1 MLLTGVAKVARALTR
16 LSRVPYRYQHVST
29 RMVVRDFG
37 INRTYRTHCSATK
50 AMAPST
56 TRSKAKGKGPA
67 PKSGASA
74 TSATT
79 QKKPVRPDSKNPP
92 KLFVL
97 PKDTSSTARIATL
110 AHPRTSEPTRYFICP
125 DKGFYEFTK
134 VAAPKSQPR
143 SWLLAPNEACA
154 EEGSQTTGN
163 GQKKAAAK
171 DEGNEYTPSEGYIA
185 SSADLFLA
193 TPIDPL
199 FLLLPALAGTSSKAR
214 EEPKRLFLEADDYL
228 DVLSAAS
235 PHLKLLLS
243 HDSLRSKF
251 TDRLDAVCDTVDA
264 GDETMYRLSEPKLI
278 GILAEKCTAVVEKG
292 LPASMEDLL
301 VAKALAAPLLS
312 VARGEDCPDEELE
325 LAGTESSATPKTE
338 SAESQT
344 PSLATDS
351 SATPVSEAST
361 TLTTPSPDA
370 KPPIVAPEGVP
381 HLLRLRTAFQYLC
394 SSYIPASLCSSLATK
409 LNAATPDQAASFPD
423 FTPLDS
429 HLAHLAKL
437 RADALASRSMN
448 DFSRKRG
455 FEDEEAGETRA
466 EKKRRKDE
474 EEKLAKKNESRGVR
488 DLKKVNVSGMKKMSD
503 FFKKKT

>member
-1 MLLTGVAKVARALTR
+1 
-16 LSRVPYRYQHVST
+16 
-29 RMVVRDFG
+29 
-37 INRTYRTHCSATK
+37 
-50 AMAPST
+50 MAPST
-56 TRSKAKGKGPA
+56 TRSKAKAKGPA
-67 PKSGASA
+67 PKTGTGA

-97 PKDTSSTARIATL
+97 PKDTSPTARIATL

-125 DKGFYEFTK
+125 EKGFFEFTK
-134 VAAPKSQPR
+134 IAAPKSQPR
-143 SWLLAPNEACA
+143 SWLLAPNEEACA
-154 EEGSQTTGN
+154 AEDSQTTAN
-163 GQKKAAAK
+163 GEKEAAVK
-171 DEGNEYTPSEGYIA
+171 DEGNEYTPSEGYIT

-199 FLLLPALAGTSSKAR
+199 FLLLPALAGKSSKPR

-228 DVLSAAS
+228 DVLSSTS
-235 PHLKLLLS
+235 PHLKSLLGQ
-243 HDSLRSKF
+243 DSLRRKF

-264 GDETMYRLSEPKLI
+264 GETMYRLSEPKLI
-278 GILAEKCTAVVEKG
+278 AILAEKCTAVVEKG

-301 VAKALAAPLLS
+301 VSKALAVPLLS
-312 VARGEDCPDEELE
+312 VTRGEDCPDEELE
-325 LAGTESSATPKTE
+325 LADAESSATPKTE
-338 SAESQT
+338 AVESQT
-344 PSLATDS
+344 PSSATDS
-351 SATPVSEAST
+351 SVTPVSEAST
-361 TLTTPSPDA
+361 ALTTPSPDA

-394 SSYIPASLCSSLATK
+394 SSYIPASLSTSLASK
-409 LNAATPDQAASFPD
+409 LNTPSPDQAASFPD
-423 FTPLDS
+423 FTPLDT

-466 EKKRRKDE
+466 DKKRRKDE

>member
-1 MLLTGVAKVARALTR
+1 
-16 LSRVPYRYQHVST
+16 
-29 RMVVRDFG
+29 
-37 INRTYRTHCSATK
+37 
-50 AMAPST
+50 MAPST
-56 TRSKAKGKGPA
+56 TRSKAKARGPT
-67 PKSGASA
+67 PKSGGGA
-74 TSATT
+74 TTATT
-79 QKKPVRPDSKNPP
+79 QKKPVQPDSKNPP

-97 PKDTSSTARIATL
+97 PKDTSPTARIATL
-110 AHPRTSEPTRYFICP
+110 AHPRTSEPTRYLICP
-125 DKGFYEFTK
+125 EKGFFEFTK
-134 VAAPKSQPR
+134 IAAPKSQPR
-143 SWLLAPNEACA
+143 SWLLAPNEEECA
-154 EEGSQTTGN
+154 EKDSQTTGN
-163 GQKKAAAK
+163 GKKKAAVK

-228 DVLSAAS
+228 DVLSSAS
-235 PHLKLLLS
+235 PHLKSLLS
-243 HDSLRSKF
+243 NESLRSKF

-264 GDETMYRLSEPKLI
+264 GETMYRLSEPKLI
-278 GILAEKCTAVVEKG
+278 AILAEKCTAVVDKG

-301 VAKALAAPLLS
+301 VAKALAVPLLS
-312 VARGEDCPDEELE
+312 VTRGEDCPDEELD
-325 LAGTESSATPKTE
+325 GDSSATPKTE
-338 SAESQT
+338 SADSQT

-394 SSYIPASLCSSLATK
+394 SSYIPASLSTSLATK
-409 LNAATPDQAASFPD
+409 IATPSPDQAASFPD

-466 EKKRRKDE
+466 DKKRRKDE

>member
-1 MLLTGVAKVARALTR
+1 
-16 LSRVPYRYQHVST
+16 
-29 RMVVRDFG
+29 
-37 INRTYRTHCSATK
+37 
-50 AMAPST
+50 MAPST
-56 TRSKAKGKGPA
+56 TRSKAKAKGPA
-67 PKSGASA
+67 PKTGAGA
-74 TSATT
+74 TSATP

-97 PKDTSSTARIATL
+97 PKDVTSTARIVTL
-110 AHPRTSEPTRYFICP
+110 AHPRTSEPTRYFVCHQS
-125 DKGFYEFTK
+125 GFFEFTRI
-134 VAAPKSQPR
+134 AAPKSQPR
-143 SWLLAPNEACA
+143 SWLLAPNEEECA
-154 EEGSQTTGN
+154 EKGSQTTKN
-163 GQKKAAAK
+163 GEKEAAAK
-171 DEGNEYTPSEGYIA
+171 DEGNEYTPSEGYIT

-228 DVLSAAS
+228 DILTSAS
-235 PHLKLLLS
+235 PHFRQVLIHS
-243 HDSLRSKF
+243 SLRRQF
-251 TDRLDAVCDTVDA
+251 RDCLDAVCDTVDA

-278 GILAEKCTAVVEKG
+278 AVLARKCAAVVEKG
-292 LPASMEDLL
+292 LPVSMEDLL
-301 VAKALAAPLLS
+301 VSKALAAPLLY
-312 VARGEDCPDEELE
+312 VTGEEDCPDEELE
-325 LAGTESSATPKTE
+325 LADAESSATPKTE

-344 PSLATDS
+344 PSSATDS

-361 TLTTPSPDA
+361 ALTTPSPDA

-394 SSYIPASLCSSLATK
+394 SSYIPASLSASLATK
-409 LNAATPDQAASFPD
+409 LNTPSPDQAASFPD
-423 FTPLDS
+423 FTPLDT

-437 RADALASRSMN
+437 RADAIASRSMN

-466 EKKRRKDE
+466 EKKRKKEE

>member
-1 MLLTGVAKVARALTR
+1 
-16 LSRVPYRYQHVST
+16 
-29 RMVVRDFG
+29 
-37 INRTYRTHCSATK
+37 
-50 AMAPST
+50 MAPST
-56 TRSKAKGKGPA
+56 TRSKAKAKAKGPA
-67 PKSGASA
+67 PKTGTGA

-79 QKKPVRPDSKNPP
+79 QKKPVQPDSKNPP

-97 PKDTSSTARIATL
+97 PKDTSPTARIATL

-134 VAAPKSQPR
+134 IAAPKSQPR
-143 SWLLAPNEACA
+143 SWLLAPNEEECA
-154 EEGSQTTGN
+154 EEVSQTTGN
-163 GQKKAAAK
+163 GKKKAAVK
-171 DEGNEYTPSEGYIA
+171 DEGNEYTPSEGYVA

-199 FLLLPALAGTSSKAR
+199 FLLLPALAGSSSKAR
-214 EEPKRLFLEADDYL
+214 EDPKRLFLEADDYL
-228 DVLSAAS
+228 DVLSSAS
-235 PHLKLLLS
+235 SHLKSLLGQ
-243 HDSLRSKF
+243 DSLRSKF

-278 GILAEKCTAVVEKG
+278 AILAEKCAAVVEKG

-312 VARGEDCPDEELE
+312 VARGEDCPDEELD
-325 LAGTESSATPKTE
+325 GDSSATPKTE

-361 TLTTPSPDA
+361 ALTTPSPDA

-394 SSYIPASLCSSLATK
+394 SSYIPALLCSSLATK
-409 LNAATPDQAASFPD
+409 LNAPAPDQAASFPD

>member
-1 MLLTGVAKVARALTR
+1 
-16 LSRVPYRYQHVST
+16 
-29 RMVVRDFG
+29 
-37 INRTYRTHCSATK
+37 
-50 AMAPST
+50 MAPST
-56 TRSKAKGKGPA
+56 TRSKAKAKGPA
-67 PKSGASA
+67 PKTGAGA

-79 QKKPVRPDSKNPP
+79 QKKPVQPDSKNPP

-97 PKDTSSTARIATL
+97 PKDVSSEARIATL
-110 AHPRTSEPTRYFICP
+110 AHPRTSDPTRYFICP
-125 DKGFYEFTK
+125 EKGFFEFTK
-134 VAAPKSQPR
+134 IAAPKSQPR
-143 SWLLAPNEACA
+143 SWLLAPNEEECA
-154 EEGSQTTGN
+154 AEDSQTTSN
-163 GQKKAAAK
+163 GKKEATVK
-171 DEGNEYTPSEGYIA
+171 DEGNEYTPSEGYIT

-199 FLLLPALAGTSSKAR
+199 FLLLPALAGKSSKPK

-228 DVLSAAS
+228 DILSSAS
-235 PHLKLLLS
+235 PHLKSLLS
-243 HDSLRSKF
+243 QDSLRSKF

-264 GDETMYRLSEPKLI
+264 GETMYRLSEPKLI
-278 GILAEKCTAVVEKG
+278 AILAEKCTTVVEKG

-301 VAKALAAPLLS
+301 VSKALAVPLLS
-312 VARGEDCPDEELE
+312 VTRGEDCPDEEPE
-325 LAGTESSATPKTE
+325 VADAESSATPKTE

-344 PSLATDS
+344 PSSATDS

-361 TLTTPSPDA
+361 ALTTPSPDA

-394 SSYIPASLCSSLATK
+394 SSYIPASLSASLATK
-409 LNAATPDQAASFPD
+409 LNTPFPDQAASFPD
-423 FTPLDS
+423 FTPLDT

-437 RADALASRSMN
+437 RADAIASRSMN

-466 EKKRRKDE
+466 EKKRKKEE

>member
-1 MLLTGVAKVARALTR
+1 
-16 LSRVPYRYQHVST
+16 
-29 RMVVRDFG
+29 
-37 INRTYRTHCSATK
+37 
-50 AMAPST
+50 MAPST
-56 TRSKAKGKGPA
+56 TRSKAKAKGPA
-67 PKSGASA
+67 PKTGTGA

-79 QKKPVRPDSKNPP
+79 QKKPVQPDSKNPP

-97 PKDTSSTARIATL
+97 PKDTSPTARIATL

-125 DKGFYEFTK
+125 EKGFFEFTK
-134 VAAPKSQPR
+134 IAAPKSQPR
-143 SWLLAPNEACA
+143 SWLLAPNEDECA
-154 EEGSQTTGN
+154 EKDSQTTKN
-163 GQKKAAAK
+163 GKKEDAAK
-171 DEGNEYTPSEGYIA
+171 DEGNEYTPSEGYIT

-199 FLLLPALAGTSSKAR
+199 FLLLPALAGKSSKPR

-228 DVLSAAS
+228 DILSSTS
-235 PHLKLLLS
+235 PHLKSLLGQ
-243 HDSLRSKF
+243 DSLRSKF

-264 GDETMYRLSEPKLI
+264 GETMYRLSEPKLI
-278 GILAEKCTAVVEKG
+278 ALLAEKCTAVVEKG

-301 VAKALAAPLLS
+301 VSKALAVPLLS
-312 VARGEDCPDEELE
+312 VTRGEDCPDEELE
-325 LAGTESSATPKTE
+325 LADAESSATPKTE

-344 PSLATDS
+344 PSSATDS

-361 TLTTPSPDA
+361 ALTTPSPDA

-394 SSYIPASLCSSLATK
+394 SSYIPAALSTSLTSKINTPA
-409 LNAATPDQAASFPD
+409 PDQAGSFPD
-423 FTPLDS
+423 FTPLDT

-455 FEDEEAGETRA
+455 FEDEEAGDTRA
-466 EKKRRKDE
+466 EKKRKKEE

>member
-1 MLLTGVAKVARALTR
+1 
-16 LSRVPYRYQHVST
+16 
-29 RMVVRDFG
+29 
-37 INRTYRTHCSATK
+37 
-50 AMAPST
+50 MAPST
-56 TRSKAKGKGPA
+56 TRSKAKAKGPA
-67 PKSGASA
+67 PKTGTGA
-74 TSATT
+74 TTATT

-125 DKGFYEFTK
+125 EKGFFEFTK
-134 VAAPKSQPR
+134 IAAPKSQPR
-143 SWLLAPNEACA
+143 SWLLAPGEEECA
-154 EEGSQTTGN
+154 EEGSQTTTN
-163 GQKKAAAK
+163 GKKDVAAK

-199 FLLLPALAGTSSKAR
+199 FLLIPALAGTSSKAR

-228 DVLSAAS
+228 DVLSSSS
-235 PHLKLLLS
+235 PHLKSLLS

-278 GILAEKCTAVVEKG
+278 AILSEKCTAVVEKG

-301 VAKALAAPLLS
+301 VSKALAVPLSS
-312 VARGEDCPDEELE
+312 VTRGEDCPNEELE
-325 LAGTESSATPKTE
+325 VTGADSTTTPKTV

-344 PSLATDS
+344 PGSAIES

-361 TLTTPSPDA
+361 ALTTPSADA
-370 KPPIVAPEGVP
+370 KPPIIAPEGVL

-394 SSYIPASLCSSLATK
+394 SSYIPPSLSSSLSTK
-409 LNAATPDQAASFPD
+409 INAPTPDQATSFPD
-423 FTPLDS
+423 FTPLDN

-488 DLKKVNVSGMKKMSD
+488 DLKKVNTSGMKKMSD
-503 FFKKKT
+503 FFKKKI

>member
-1 MLLTGVAKVARALTR
+1 
-16 LSRVPYRYQHVST
+16 
-29 RMVVRDFG
+29 
-37 INRTYRTHCSATK
+37 
-50 AMAPST
+50 MAPST
-56 TRSKAKGKGPA
+56 TRSKAKAKGPT
-67 PKSGASA
+67 PKTGAGA
-74 TSATT
+74 TTPTT
-79 QKKPVRPDSKNPP
+79 QKKPVQADSKNPP

-97 PKDTSSTARIATL
+97 PKNTSPAARIATL

-125 DKGFYEFTK
+125 EKGFFEFTK
-134 VAAPKSQPR
+134 IAAPKSQPR
-143 SWLLAPNEACA
+143 SWLLAPNEEECA
-154 EEGSQTTGN
+154 DEGSKPSSN
-163 GQKKAAAK
+163 GKKASVK
-171 DEGNEYTPSEGYIA
+171 DEGNEYTPSEGYIT

-199 FLLLPALAGTSSKAR
+199 FLLLPALTGDSSKGR
-214 EEPKRLFLEADDYL
+214 EPKRLFLEADDYL
-228 DVLSAAS
+228 DVLSSTS
-235 PHLKLLLS
+235 PHLKKLLGQ
-243 HDSLRSKF
+243 DSLRSKF
-251 TDRLDAVCDTVDA
+251 TDRLDAICDTVDA

-278 GILAEKCTAVVEKG
+278 AILAEKCTAVVEKG

-301 VAKALAAPLLS
+301 VSKALAVPLLS
-312 VARGEDCPDEELE
+312 VTRGEDCPDEDEV
-325 LAGTESSATPKTE
+325 ADVDSSATPKTE

-361 TLTTPSPDA
+361 ALTTPSPDA

-394 SSYIPASLCSSLATK
+394 SSYIPVSLSTSLTAK
-409 LNAATPDQAASFPD
+409 ISAPGPDQAAAFPD
-423 FTPLDS
+423 FAPLDS

-466 EKKRRKDE
+466 EKKRKKDE

-488 DLKKVNVSGMKKMSD
+488 DLKKVNTSGMKKMSD

>member
-1 MLLTGVAKVARALTR
+1 
-16 LSRVPYRYQHVST
+16 
-29 RMVVRDFG
+29 
-37 INRTYRTHCSATK
+37 
-50 AMAPST
+50 MAPST
-56 TRSKAKGKGPA
+56 TRSKAKVKGPA
-67 PKSGASA
+67 PKTGSGAI
-74 TSATT
+74 SATT
-79 QKKPVRPDSKNPP
+79 QKKPVQPDSKNPP

-97 PKDTSSTARIATL
+97 PKDASPTAQIATL

-125 DKGFYEFTK
+125 EKGFFEFTK

-143 SWLLAPNEACA
+143 SWLLAPNEEECA
-154 EEGSQTTGN
+154 DEDSQTTGN
-163 GQKKAAAK
+163 GNKKAPVK

-199 FLLLPALAGTSSKAR
+199 FLLLPALAGNSSKAR

-228 DVLSAAS
+228 DVLSSAS
-235 PHLKLLLS
+235 PHLKKLLG

-264 GDETMYRLSEPKLI
+264 GDETMYRLSQPKLI
-278 GILAEKCTAVVEKG
+278 DILAEKCTAVVEKG

-301 VAKALAAPLLS
+301 VSKALAVPLLS
-312 VARGEDCPDEELE
+312 VTRGEDCPDEEDITD
-325 LAGTESSATPKTE
+325 ADSSATPKTE

-344 PSLATDS
+344 PGLMTDA

-361 TLTTPSPDA
+361 ALTTPSPGD

-394 SSYIPASLCSSLATK
+394 SSYIPASLSSSLAAK
-409 LNAATPDQAASFPD
+409 IKTPAPGQKTAFPD
-423 FTPLDS
+423 FSPLDS
-429 HLAHLAKL
+429 HLAYLTKL
-437 RADALASRSMN
+437 RSDALASRSMN

-466 EKKRRKDE
+466 EKKRKKDE

-488 DLKKVNVSGMKKMSD
+488 DLKKVNTSGMKKMSD

>member
-1 MLLTGVAKVARALTR
+1 
-16 LSRVPYRYQHVST
+16 
-29 RMVVRDFG
+29 MVVRDFG
-37 INRTYRTHCSATK
+37 LNRHTEPSVQRQK

-56 TRSKAKGKGPA
+56 TRSKAKAKGPA
-67 PKSGASA
+67 PKTAAGAA
-74 TSATT
+74 TATT
-79 QKKPVRPDSKNPP
+79 QKKPVQPDSKNPP

-97 PKDTSSTARIATL
+97 PKNTSPAARIATL

-125 DKGFYEFTK
+125 EQGFFEFTK
-134 VAAPKSQPR
+134 IAAPKSQPR
-143 SWLLAPNEACA
+143 SWLLAPNEDECA
-154 EEGSQTTGN
+154 EEGTQTTDN
-163 GQKKAAAK
+163 GKKKAAVK
-171 DEGNEYTPSEGYIA
+171 DEGNEYTPSEGYIT

-199 FLLLPALAGTSSKAR
+199 FILLPALAGKSSKPR

-228 DVLSAAS
+228 DVLSATS
-235 PHLKLLLS
+235 PHLKSILG
-243 HDSLRSKF
+243 HNSLRSKF

-278 GILAEKCTAVVEKG
+278 SILVEKCTAVVEKG

-301 VAKALAAPLLS
+301 VSKALAVPLLS
-312 VARGEDCPDEELE
+312 VTRGEDYPDEELE
-325 LAGTESSATPKTE
+325 LADAESTATPKTE

-344 PSLATDS
+344 PSLATNS
-351 SATPVSEAST
+351 SATPISEAST
-361 TLTTPSPDA
+361 ALTTPSPDA

-394 SSYIPASLCSSLATK
+394 SSYIPASLSSSLVSK
-409 LNAATPDQAASFPD
+409 LSAPAPDQAAAFPD
-423 FTPLDS
+423 FAPLDS

-437 RADALASRSMN
+437 RADALAARSMN

-466 EKKRRKDE
+466 EKKRKKEE

>member
-1 MLLTGVAKVARALTR
+1 
-16 LSRVPYRYQHVST
+16 
-29 RMVVRDFG
+29 
-37 INRTYRTHCSATK
+37 
-50 AMAPST
+50 MAPST
-56 TRSKAKGKGPA
+56 TRSKAKAKGPA
-67 PKSGASA
+67 PKAGTGA

-79 QKKPVRPDSKNPP
+79 QKKPVQPDSKNPP

-97 PKDTSSTARIATL
+97 PKDTSPTARIATL
-110 AHPRTSEPTRYFICP
+110 AHPRTSDPTRYFICP
-125 DKGFYEFTK
+125 EKGFFEFTK
-134 VAAPKSQPR
+134 IAAPKSQPR
-143 SWLLAPNEACA
+143 SWLLAPNEECA
-154 EEGSQTTGN
+154 DEGSQPTKN
-163 GQKKAAAK
+163 GKKEVAAK
-171 DEGNEYTPSEGYIA
+171 DEGNEYTPSEGYIT

-199 FLLLPALAGTSSKAR
+199 FLLLPALAGKSSKPR

-228 DVLSAAS
+228 DVLSSTS
-235 PHLKLLLS
+235 PHLKSLLGQE
-243 HDSLRSKF
+243 SLRNKF

-264 GDETMYRLSEPKLI
+264 GEIMYRLSEPKLI
-278 GILAEKCTAVVEKG
+278 AILAEKCVAVVENG

-301 VAKALAAPLLS
+301 VSKALAVPLLS
-312 VARGEDCPDEELE
+312 VTRGEDCPDEELE
-325 LAGTESSATPKTE
+325 LADTESSATPKTG

-344 PSLATDS
+344 PSSAADS

-394 SSYIPASLCSSLATK
+394 SSYIPAALSTSLASKINTP
-409 LNAATPDQAASFPD
+409 APDQTASFPD
-423 FTPLDS
+423 FTPLET

-437 RADALASRSMN
+437 RADTLASRSMN

-466 EKKRRKDE
+466 EKKRKKDE
-474 EEKLAKKNESRGVR
+474 EEKVAKKNESRGVR

>member
-1 MLLTGVAKVARALTR
+1 
-16 LSRVPYRYQHVST
+16 
-29 RMVVRDFG
+29 
-37 INRTYRTHCSATK
+37 
-50 AMAPST
+50 MAPST
-56 TRSKAKGKGPA
+56 TRSKAKAKGPA
-67 PKSGASA
+67 PKTGTGA

-97 PKDTSSTARIATL
+97 PKDTSPTARIATL
-110 AHPRTSEPTRYFICP
+110 AHPRTSESTRYFICP
-125 DKGFYEFTK
+125 EKGFFEFTK
-134 VAAPKSQPR
+134 IAAPKSQPR
-143 SWLLAPNEACA
+143 SWLLAPNEEECA
-154 EEGSQTTGN
+154 EETTGN
-163 GQKKAAAK
+163 DKKKAAAK
-171 DEGNEYTPSEGYIA
+171 DEGNEYTPSEGYIT

-199 FLLLPALAGTSSKAR
+199 FLLLPALAGKSSKPR

-228 DVLSAAS
+228 DILSSNS
-235 PHLKLLLS
+235 PHLKSLLGQ
-243 HDSLRSKF
+243 DSLRSKF
-251 TDRLDAVCDTVDA
+251 TDRLDVVCDTVDA
-264 GDETMYRLSEPKLI
+264 GETMYRLSEPKLI
-278 GILAEKCTAVVEKG
+278 AILAEKCAAVVEKG

-301 VAKALAAPLLS
+301 VSKALAVPLLS
-312 VARGEDCPDEELE
+312 VTRGEDCPDEELE
-325 LAGTESSATPKTE
+325 LADAESSATPKTE

-344 PSLATDS
+344 PSLTTES

-361 TLTTPSPDA
+361 ALTAPSPDA

-394 SSYIPASLCSSLATK
+394 SSYIPASLSTSLASK
-409 LNAATPDQAASFPD
+409 LNTPAPDQAASFPD
-423 FTPLDS
+423 FTPLDT

-466 EKKRRKDE
+466 EKKRKKDE

>member
-1 MLLTGVAKVARALTR
+1 
-16 LSRVPYRYQHVST
+16 
-29 RMVVRDFG
+29 
-37 INRTYRTHCSATK
+37 
-50 AMAPST
+50 MAPST
-56 TRSKAKGKGPA
+56 TRSKAKAKGPA
-67 PKSGASA
+67 PKTGSGA

-97 PKDTSSTARIATL
+97 PKDTSPTARIATL
-110 AHPRTSEPTRYFICP
+110 DHPRTSEPTRYFICP
-125 DKGFYEFTK
+125 EKGFYEFTK
-134 VAAPKSQPR
+134 ITAPKSQPR
-143 SWLLAPNEACA
+143 SWLLAPNEGECA
-154 EEGSQTTGN
+154 EEDSQSTGN
-163 GQKKAAAK
+163 GQEKADVK
-171 DEGNEYTPSEGYIA
+171 DEGNEYTPSEGYIT

-199 FLLLPALAGTSSKAR
+199 FLLLPALAGNSSKPR

-228 DVLSAAS
+228 DILSAAS
-235 PHLKLLLS
+235 PHLKSLLG
-243 HDSLRSKF
+243 HESLRSKF

-264 GDETMYRLSEPKLI
+264 GETMYRLSEPKLI
-278 GILAEKCTAVVEKG
+278 AILAEKCKAVVEKG

-301 VAKALAAPLLS
+301 VAKALAVPLLS
-312 VARGEDCPDEELE
+312 VTRGEDIPDEELE
-325 LAGTESSATPKTE
+325 QADTQSSATPKTE

-344 PSLATDS
+344 PSSAADS

-361 TLTTPSPDA
+361 ALTTPSPDA

-394 SSYIPASLCSSLATK
+394 SSYIPSTLSTSLTTK
-409 LNAATPDQAASFPD
+409 ISTPSPDQAVSFPD
-423 FTPLDS
+423 FNPLDT

-448 DFSRKRG
+448 DFSRKRN

-488 DLKKVNVSGMKKMSD
+488 DLKKVNTSGMKKMSD

>member
-1 MLLTGVAKVARALTR
+1 
-16 LSRVPYRYQHVST
+16 
-29 RMVVRDFG
+29 
-37 INRTYRTHCSATK
+37 
-50 AMAPST
+50 MAPST
-56 TRSKAKGKGPA
+56 TRSKAKAKGPA
-67 PKSGASA
+67 PKTGAGT

-79 QKKPVRPDSKNPP
+79 QKKPVQPDSKNPP

-97 PKDTSSTARIATL
+97 PKDTSPTARIATL

-134 VAAPKSQPR
+134 IAAPKSQPR
-143 SWLLAPNEACA
+143 SWLLAPNEECA
-154 EEGSQTTGN
+154 EEGSQTTGS
-163 GQKKAAAK
+163 GKKTAAAK

-235 PHLKLLLS
+235 PHLKSLLGQ
-243 HDSLRSKF
+243 DSLRSKF

-278 GILAEKCTAVVEKG
+278 AILAEKCAAVVEKG

-312 VARGEDCPDEELE
+312 VARGEDCPDEELD
-325 LAGTESSATPKTE
+325 GDSSATPKTD

-361 TLTTPSPDA
+361 ALTTPSPDV

-394 SSYIPASLCSSLATK
+394 SSYIPASLSSSLATK
-409 LNAATPDQAASFPD
+409 LNAPGTDEVASFPD